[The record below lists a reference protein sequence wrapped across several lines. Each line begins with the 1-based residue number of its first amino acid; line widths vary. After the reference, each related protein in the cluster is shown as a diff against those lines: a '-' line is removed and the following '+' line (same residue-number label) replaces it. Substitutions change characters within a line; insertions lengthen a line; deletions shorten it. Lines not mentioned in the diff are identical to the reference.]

1 MYIAAADRLQHKLR
15 GEQRKSKWDIVTK
28 HGQRRGTGGRE
39 GGIMKQI
46 TLVSEMGALNF

>member
-15 GEQRKSKWDIVTK
+15 REQRKSKWDIVTK
-28 HGQRRGTGGRE
+28 HGQRGW
-39 GGIMKQI
+39 IMKEI